1 MNAQTDFQE
10 EREVAAPQSMALV
23 SAIQKAEIDQQMT
36 TARAFPRSL
45 KRFMNECMDMATLSE
60 EVAESCLYA
69 LPRGGKTIEGA
80 SARFA
85 EIIQSAWGNTRAG
98 ARVIEEGDKFVTA
111 EGTFHDLERNN
122 ITTMHVKRRITDK
135 DGRRYNDDMIMTTG
149 NAACSIAHRNAVL
162 KGIPKP
168 FWNPM
173 YQAARK
179 VAVGDIKSLANK
191 RSEALLYLQKA
202 HVSEAMAFAR
212 LGVDG
217 IEDIGLDEL
226 AVLKGAIAAI
236 KSGELTVEQAF
247 APMET
252 KAPQGKPKTEAPK
265 ARKPREPKK
274 DAAPAAAA
282 KPADKKVDLIGV
294 DHITALRDKLKEE
307 GVQETL
313 LLAKFSLGALV
324 EMPLSE
330 FLNAMALIDELG
342 SQIP

>member
-1 MNAQTDFQE
+1 
-10 EREVAAPQSMALV
+10 MALV

-45 KRFMNECMDMATLSE
+45 KRFTNECMDMATLSE

-179 VAVGDIKSLANK
+179 VAMGDIKSLANK

-202 HVSEAMAFAR
+202 HVSEVMVLAR
-212 LGVDG
+212 LGVEG

-226 AVLKGAIAAI
+226 AILKGAIAAI

-274 DAAPAAAA
+274 DAAAPAAAA
-282 KPADKKVDLIGV
+282 SKPADKKVDLIGI

-307 GVQETL
+307 GVKETL
-313 LLAKFSLGALV
+313 LLAKFSLGMLE

-330 FLNAMALIDELG
+330 FLNAMNAIDEFG
-342 SQIP
+342 STIP

>member
-1 MNAQTDFQE
+1 MNAQDQE
-10 EREVAAPQSMALV
+10 FEREVEVPQSMALV

-45 KRFMNECMDMATLSE
+45 KRFTNECMDMATLSE
-60 EVAESCLYA
+60 EVAESCMYA

-135 DGRRYNDDMIMTTG
+135 EGRRYNDDMIMTTG

-168 FWNPM
+168 FWDPM

-202 HVSEAMAFAR
+202 HVSEAMVLAR

-217 IEDIGLDEL
+217 VEDIGLDEL
-226 AVLKGAIAAI
+226 AILKGAIAAI

-247 APMET
+247 APLET

-265 ARKPREPKK
+265 AKGKDKPKT
-274 DAAPAAAA
+274 AAPTAAA
-282 KPADKKVDLIGV
+282 KPAAAEKTGEVIAPADALKIEDTLHAEGISQKEFCKKFGIAEIVELPIEQYD
-294 DHITALRDKLKEE
+294 A
-307 GVQETL
+307 
-313 LLAKFSLGALV
+313 AKAW
-324 EMPLSE
+324 
-330 FLNAMALIDELG
+330 IDSASKG
-342 SQIP
+342 